1 MLRRP
6 LLLVVA
12 SAAATALSLALPAV
26 QAGAVAGPSQASYDG
41 HTISV
46 ADGSWDGAQAC
57 ASDGIST
64 HCFDTEAA
72 MDAWLSS
79 GSATPSAGTK
89 TKSGT
94 GADAMVS
101 PLSLTCSSSLRLYQ
115 NGGFGGRV
123 LYLASRGLWFNLR
136 DYSFDNTVS
145 SFIVGA
151 CSSYLADGT
160 NGGGSWYPGG
170 SANQSVPVLASGW
183 NDRISSVYVV

>member
-6 LLLVVA
+6 LVLVVA

-26 QAGAVAGPSQASYDG
+26 QAGAATGSSQATYDG

-57 ASDGIST
+57 ASDGVST
-64 HCFDTEAA
+64 HCFDTEAQ

-79 GSATPSAGTK
+79 GSGTSATTGTK
-89 TKSGT
+89 TKAM
-94 GADAMVS
+94 GAEPMAS
-101 PLSLTCSSSLRLYQ
+101 ALSLTCSSSLRLYQ

-136 DYSFDNTVS
+136 DYSFDNTMS

-151 CSSYLADGT
+151 CRGYLADGT
-160 NGGGSWYPGG
+160 TG
-170 SANQSVPVLASGW
+170 
-183 NDRISSVYVV
+183 

>member
-6 LLLVVA
+6 LVLVVA
-12 SAAATALSLALPAV
+12 SAAATALSLALPAL
-26 QAGAVAGPSQASYDG
+26 QAGAATSTSQATYDG

-57 ASDGIST
+57 ASDGVST
-64 HCFDTEAA
+64 HCFDTEAQ
-72 MDAWLSS
+72 MDTWLSS
-79 GSATPSAGTK
+79 GSGLAATAGTK
-89 TKSGT
+89 TK
-94 GADAMVS
+94 GATTAQAS
-101 PLSLTCSSSLRLYQ
+101 ALSLTCASSLRLYQ

-123 LYLASRGLWFNLR
+123 LYLASRGLWFNLK

-151 CSSYLADGT
+151 CTSYLADGT
-160 NGGGSWYPGG
+160 NGGGAWYPGG